1 MSERFCIVLIPR
13 FELSFRS
20 FIVNKVV
27 IICCKY
33 SFLNYTLSE
42 ILTIKWVVWFGSSVT
57 FAVAAVICLA
67 QHLRIIILDDVP
79 KVGGTAITHAQS
91 V

>member
-13 FELSFRS
+13 FELPFRS

-42 ILTIKWVVWFGSSVT
+42 ILTIKWVVWFGSSVA

-79 KVGGTAITHAQS
+79 KVGGTAITHPQS